1 MSKVMLIEDDAT
13 MIGLLKTLL
22 EIEGYD
28 VGAFAGGEDILQVV
42 QREKPDLVLLDVN
55 LKNFGILDIN
65 GFDLLKEIRSDGE
78 LKHIGVVMSS
88 GMNYRQESTEAGADG
103 FVMKPYMPAELLKL
117 IKTTLSKNKNMHL
130 ELRTRRPSELQ

>member
-1 MSKVMLIEDDAT
+1 MLIEDDAT

-22 EIEGYD
+22 RIEGYE
-28 VGAFAGGEDILQVV
+28 VVAFAGGEDVLQMV
-42 QREKPDLVLLDVN
+42 QRERPDLILLDVN

-78 LKHIGVVMSS
+78 LEHIGVVVSS

-103 FVMKPYMPAELLKL
+103 FVMKPYMPDELLKL
-117 IKTTLSKNKNMHL
+117 IKTTISKN
-130 ELRTRRPSELQ
+130 

>member
-22 EIEGYD
+22 RIEGYE
-28 VGAFAGGEDILQVV
+28 VVAFAGGEDVLQMV
-42 QREKPDLVLLDVN
+42 QRERPDLILLDVN

-78 LKHIGVVMSS
+78 LEHIGVVVSS

-103 FVMKPYMPAELLKL
+103 FVMKPYMPDELLKL
-117 IKTTLSKNKNMHL
+117 IKTTISKN
-130 ELRTRRPSELQ
+130 